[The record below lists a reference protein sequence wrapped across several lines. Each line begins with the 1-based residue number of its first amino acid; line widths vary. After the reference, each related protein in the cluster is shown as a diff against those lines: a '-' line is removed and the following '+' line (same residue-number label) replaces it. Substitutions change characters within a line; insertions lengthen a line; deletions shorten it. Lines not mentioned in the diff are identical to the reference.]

1 MALSNGLRI
10 ALAGGA
16 GAAVFAGIVAVVPR
30 QEVPDVA
37 PVAQEAAAEVAAPA
51 ADVAAEPVAEPETEA
66 VSEAPAVEDAVPEV
80 PAVEVPR
87 LETVRIEPDGMSVI
101 AGRAAAGATVAI
113 LLGEEVLTEVVADDG
128 GAFVGLVSFTP
139 SDQPRVLS
147 LVADPAGAAV
157 PSDETYLVAPVVASA
172 AEVTAAEVAAADG
185 AVTEAPEAEPEASAE
200 AVAEVVAAEEAPETE
215 VAVADVAVTEAPAAE
230 VAVAE
235 VAAADVAVTEA
246 PAVEPDALAEAVA
259 EVVAAEEA
267 PETEVAKS
275 APAEV
280 EPVAEPE
287 TVADAF
293 AAAEVPA
300 ADTVAEAEPVPEPEV
315 EAPAVD
321 AVAASESVTEAAEP
335 VPEAVADAAP
345 VVVEREEAE
354 APLEPEVAV
363 AGDAAPAEEPVPEAV
378 AETPVPDEPEPEP
391 PEAVVLVPEL
401 DEPMVNEAAVAP
413 VLVSD
418 QEGVRVLQPALAPG
432 ATPEVLRT
440 VALDSISYDDQ
451 GEVLLDGRAT
461 GGGVVRIY
469 VNNAPVAEAVV
480 NADGQWSS
488 DLTDVVPGV
497 YQLRVDQVDE
507 TGKVLSRIETP
518 FQRENREAIASALA
532 EQTQNASF
540 GVAAITVQPGNTLW
554 AIARDRYGEGVLYVS
569 VFEANRDRIRDAD
582 LIYPGQV
589 FVLPAM
595 QFEPPAEE

>member
-1 MALSNGLRI
+1 
-10 ALAGGA
+10 
-16 GAAVFAGIVAVVPR
+16 
-30 QEVPDVA
+30 
-37 PVAQEAAAEVAAPA
+37 
-51 ADVAAEPVAEPETEA
+51 
-66 VSEAPAVEDAVPEV
+66 
-80 PAVEVPR
+80 
-87 LETVRIEPDGMSVI
+87 
-101 AGRAAAGATVAI
+101 
-113 LLGEEVLTEVVADDG
+113 
-128 GAFVGLVSFTP
+128 
-139 SDQPRVLS
+139 
-147 LVADPAGAAV
+147 
-157 PSDETYLVAPVVASA
+157 
-172 AEVTAAEVAAADG
+172 
-185 AVTEAPEAEPEASAE
+185 
-200 AVAEVVAAEEAPETE
+200 
-215 VAVADVAVTEAPAAE
+215 
-230 VAVAE
+230 
-235 VAAADVAVTEA
+235 
-246 PAVEPDALAEAVA
+246 
-259 EVVAAEEA
+259 
-267 PETEVAKS
+267 
-275 APAEV
+275 
-280 EPVAEPE
+280 
-287 TVADAF
+287 
-293 AAAEVPA
+293 
-300 ADTVAEAEPVPEPEV
+300 
-315 EAPAVD
+315 VD

-413 VLVSD
+413 VLVSY